1 MVDTRVVFCDL
12 VCIGIVL
19 DWFCIVANGISC
31 PLILIFSS
39 HSDWPL
45 PVPSCYRYSAL
56 YSRTSHSNKKVRTR
70 TRTRKLNIETQTQV
84 QVQLH
89 KDNKSDNQSSI
100 TITKPKQEVTVMAT
114 RAEKSETEM
123 KSVSSIFNAHMQLH
137 TDHRMEPNPDHSPNW
152 HQPCHS
158 VLAYSMGWG
167 FTPKSHSLFVE

>member
-1 MVDTRVVFCDL
+1 MSYL
-12 VCIGIVL
+12 EK
-19 DWFCIVANGISC
+19 ISNQQGFAWTKDR
-31 PLILIFSS
+31 PPSGLQEQTLSLSS
-39 HSDWPL
+39 HRMQAIKTLIQD
-45 PVPSCYRYSAL
+45 SAL